1 MYLHDPVLWLPNV
14 WLSTSDP
21 YRDPY
26 LKNGK
31 NMLLAYTSYD
41 QGRNNGGK
49 GEGCGGLLVT
59 VFKFPSFSSYTC

>member
-26 LKNGK
+26 LENGK

-49 GEGCGGLLVT
+49 GEGCG
-59 VFKFPSFSSYTC
+59 VFP